1 MSKLYAIPRDELPR
15 VFERYWLATLLDGRN
30 GTIKIMVPVSVDDQ
44 ATMMEVTCNSHVAAI
59 KNYGEAKIVY
69 ICNRYVEVSYNNNC
83 EGIFDLEKIM
93 PRVKLYTVGLG
104 LIAEIEA
111 LKAEVADLKKKLQIV
126 TEKYAW

>member
-1 MSKLYAIPRDELPR
+1 MSKLYAIPTDELPR

-69 ICNRYVEVSYNNNC
+69 ICNRYVEVSYNGNY

-93 PRVKLYTVGLG
+93 PRVKLYTVGG
-104 LIAEIEA
+104 MIEEIQA

-126 TEKYAW
+126 IEKYAW